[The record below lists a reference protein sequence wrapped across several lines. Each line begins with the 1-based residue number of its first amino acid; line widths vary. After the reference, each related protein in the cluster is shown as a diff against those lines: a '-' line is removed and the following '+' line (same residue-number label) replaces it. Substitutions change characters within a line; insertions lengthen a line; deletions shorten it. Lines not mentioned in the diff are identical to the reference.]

1 MVSPHDYINPYLTF
15 SRHLAAKP
23 RRGVGN
29 MFRHQVETF
38 AILMEYG
45 YTEPVLLKAALIHDI
60 VEDGKKVGFMAID
73 DIEKTDAD
81 GPAVMYL
88 VREVSQW
95 LVNGVKEPKKDFLL
109 RVMENGS
116 ANAKILKLA
125 DRISNLTALSLSGNK
140 QFIASYIEETCLY
153 ILPYAKGVSEPMAS
167 ELQKLIHFNQSFN
180 HE

>member
-1 MVSPHDYINPYLTF
+1 MQYTDIRPYL
-15 SRHLAAKP
+15 SYALKLAAKP
-23 RRGVGN
+23 RKGPGN
-29 MFRHQVETF
+29 MFRHQMETF
-38 AILMEYG
+38 AILMEFG
-45 YTEPVLLKAALIHDI
+45 YTDPVLLKAAMIHDI
-60 VEDGKKVGFMAID
+60 VEDGADVGFTAFNE
-73 DIEKTDAD
+73 IEKADAD

-125 DRISNLTALSLSGNK
+125 DRISNLSALSLAGNK
-140 QFIASYIEETCLY
+140 QFIANYIEETSLY
-153 ILPYAKGVSEPMAS
+153 ILPYAALVSEPMAN
-167 ELQKLIHFNQSFN
+167 ELQKLIHFNKTFN